1 MSKSLQDQLL
11 NAGLV
16 NKNQAKKAKTDKRKQ
31 QRTNKSAVVSDD
43 KQSAQQAL
51 TEKTVRDR
59 ELNQKKH
66 QQVEQ
71 RAITAQIKQ
80 LIKLNSQPQNKEGD
94 AYHFSDDNHVKTI
107 YVSETMRKQLSWGKL
122 AIVKLNNKY
131 EVVPTQI
138 AAKIRLR
145 DSQAV
150 VQMNDNKESLAA
162 NNADDLYADFKIPDD
177 LMW

>member
-51 TEKTVRDR
+51 TEKTAHDR
-59 ELNQKKH
+59 ELNKKKQ

-71 RAITAQIKQ
+71 KAITAQIKQ
-80 LIKLNSQPQNKEGD
+80 LIKLNSQPQDKEGD
-94 AYHFSDDNHVKTI
+94 AYHFSDDSHVKTI
-107 YVSETMRKQLSWGKL
+107 YVSETMRKQLSMGKL
-122 AIVKLNNKY
+122 AIVKLNKKY
-131 EVVPTQI
+131 EIVPTQI
-138 AAKIRLR
+138 AEKISLR
-145 DSQAV
+145 DNQSI
-150 VQMNDNKESLAA
+150 VQINDNKESLET
-162 NNADDLYADFKIPDD
+162 NNADDLYADFQIPDD